1 MTNQDQKL
9 NQQGDSQ
16 KKSEQ
21 QNQAPSEKHEQG
33 GKASAQNQKHTLGPA
48 SGGAFYI

>member
-9 NQQGDSQ
+9 NQQGDNQ

-21 QNQAPSEKHEQG
+21 QNQAPSEKQAEQQG
-33 GKASAQNQKHTLGPA
+33 GKASPHNQK
-48 SGGAFYI
+48 